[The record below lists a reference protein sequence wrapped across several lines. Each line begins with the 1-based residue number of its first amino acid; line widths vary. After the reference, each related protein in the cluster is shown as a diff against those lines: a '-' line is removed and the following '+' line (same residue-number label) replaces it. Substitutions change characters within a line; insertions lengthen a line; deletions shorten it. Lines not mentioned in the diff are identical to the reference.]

1 MRVRAVHHGDVVIGQ
16 RFIGR
21 ESLNLLDDE
30 ERLVLLVVG
39 LVDDYGATAGV
50 FGPEVL
56 LLTLLIKGDYAV
68 RGVEDGLGRAIV
80 LVEDDYPGVREVVL
94 EVEDVADVRA
104 APGVDRL
111 VGVADD
117 TDIAVT
123 RGPLLGEDVLGD
135 VRVLELVDM
144 DVQIAVGVLFE
155 AILALVEQLHGLE
168 QDVVEVERLVL
179 LEQVLVAEEDT

>member
-1 MRVRAVHHGDVVIGQ
+1 RAVHHGDVVIGQ

-68 RGVEDGLGRAIV
+68 RGVVDGLGRAIV

-104 APGVDRL
+104 APGVDLGGR
-111 VGVADD
+111 G
-117 TDIAVT
+117 TINTKRKMT
-123 RGPLLGEDVLGD
+123 RG
-135 VRVLELVDM
+135 
-144 DVQIAVGVLFE
+144 
-155 AILALVEQLHGLE
+155 ILHC
-168 QDVVEVERLVL
+168 
-179 LEQVLVAEEDT
+179 